1 MLIAIFST
9 SPLLQMT
16 FERKRLKGTA
26 CEKQTLMKRLIFVIL
41 TVLSLG
47 CQDNATQEEELE
59 VLNNMFAEIEM
70 LANSVACENAADW
83 NFVAYGSK
91 ACGGPQ
97 GYIAYSN
104 QIDVNAFLR
113 LVENYTTAERE
124 FNLRWGV
131 ASDCAFVTPPSEVLC
146 ENGVAVLNY

>member
-1 MLIAIFST
+1 MKNVFLILFA
-9 SPLLQMT
+9 LLC
-16 FERKRLKGTA
+16 F
-26 CEKQTLMKRLIFVIL
+26 
-41 TVLSLG
+41 G
-47 CQDNATQEEELE
+47 CQSNNNQEEEQQALE
-59 VLNNMFAEIEM
+59 AMFDEIEI
-70 LANSVACENAADW
+70 LANSIACENAADW
-83 NFVAYGSK
+83 SFVAYGHK

-104 QIDVNAFLR
+104 QINVNAFLR

-131 ASDCAFVTPPSEVLC
+131 ASDCALVTPPSEVLC